1 MKPRRLLVAAL
12 LLVLLFAFWK
22 FYKPAPKEDSTKAS
36 ETSPKILALAEAD
49 IVKISLKKKDSD
61 EVVIAKNAAGKWEI
75 TAPKALSADQ
85 EAVSGV
91 LSTLASLN
99 GDRVIEDKA
108 SDLAQYGLSAPA
120 FEVNI
125 VAKSGRTTKLL
136 IGDDIPT
143 GGGAYVRVDG
153 DPRVLTLT
161 SSNKTSIQKT
171 PDDLRDKRLLTV
183 DSDKISRVELN
194 VQTRGKAQS
203 IEFGRNKD
211 EWQILKP
218 KPMRAD
224 NLLVGELVRKA
235 QDAKMDTTVSA
246 DDAKK
251 AASAFAS
258 GTPVATVKLT
268 DASRTQE
275 LQVRKSKDDYY
286 AKSTAVEGVY
296 KVANDLGTGLDKS
309 LDDFRNKKLF
319 DFGFS
324 EPSKIEMHDKLVA
337 YSFTKSGEDWSSSG
351 KKMDPTSVQSFIDK
365 LRDLSASSFVDTGF
379 TTPTIDVTVTSND
392 GKRVEKV
399 LISNNGGKYVAK
411 RDNEPSLYE
420 LDSKTVADL
429 ATAANDV
436 KPPAPPPAKK

>member
-1 MKPRRLLVAAL
+1 MKPRRLLIAAL
-12 LLVLLFAFWK
+12 LLVLLFAFTK
-22 FYKPAPKEDSTKAS
+22 FYHPKPKEDSTKAS
-36 ETSPKILALAEAD
+36 DVSPKILALTESD
-49 IVKISLKKKDSD
+49 IVKISLKKKDAD
-61 EVVIAKNAAGKWEI
+61 EIVIAKNAAGKWEI
-75 TAPKALSADQ
+75 TAPKALPADQ
-85 EAVSGV
+85 EAVSSV

-120 FEVNI
+120 FEIDV
-125 VAKSGRTTKLL
+125 VAKDGRTTKLH
-136 IGDDIPT
+136 IGDDTPT
-143 GGGAYVRVDG
+143 GGNAYVRVDG
-153 DPRVLTLT
+153 DARVFTLT

-183 DSDKISRVELN
+183 DSDKISRVELT
-194 VQTRGKAQS
+194 VQTKGKSQS
-203 IEFGRNKD
+203 MEFGRNKD

-218 KPMRAD
+218 KPLRAD
-224 NLLVGELVRKA
+224 NLLVGELVRKV
-235 QDAKMDTTVSA
+235 QDAKMDTSVSA

-268 DASRTQE
+268 DASKTQE
-275 LQVRKSKDDYY
+275 LQVRKNKEDYY
-286 AKSTAVEGVY
+286 AKSTAVEGAY
-296 KVANDLGTGLDKS
+296 KVANDLGTGLDKG

-324 EPSKIEMHDKLVA
+324 EPSKIEMHDKLKA
-337 YSFTKSGEDWSSSG
+337 YAFTKSGEDWSSSG

-365 LRDLSASSFVDTGF
+365 LRDLSASGFVDSGF

-399 LISNNGGKYVAK
+399 LISNNAGKYVAK

-420 LDSKTVADL
+420 LDSKTVTDL
-429 ATAANDV
+429 ATSANDV
-436 KPPAPPPAKK
+436 KPPTPPPAKK